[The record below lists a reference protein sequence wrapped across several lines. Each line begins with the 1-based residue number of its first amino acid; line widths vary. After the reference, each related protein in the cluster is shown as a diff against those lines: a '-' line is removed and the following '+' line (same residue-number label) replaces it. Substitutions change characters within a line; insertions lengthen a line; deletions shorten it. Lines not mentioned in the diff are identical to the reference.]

1 MNQLVEIRTNI
12 VYTKENDNY
21 KKLQELIFLIEK
33 PSYKFTNEQEVIRTR
48 ELTELRF
55 TVTEKAFDQMLSLL
69 THLKDINEEDLA

>member
-12 VYTKENDNY
+12 VYTKEKDSY
-21 KKLQELIFLIEK
+21 KRLQELIFLVEK

-55 TVTEKAFDQMLSLL
+55 AVTEQAFEQMIGLL
-69 THLKDINEEDLA
+69 THLKDVKEEDLA

>member
-55 TVTEKAFDQMLSLL
+55 TVTEKVFDQMLSLL